1 MDSCVSLHLMLLLES
16 FEDLKL
22 WFGLHRDS
30 VDLRVAMPKLKKLK
44 GRNISIHAQCLK
56 KISIT

>member
-1 MDSCVSLHLMLLLES
+1 MLLLES
-16 FEDLKL
+16 FKDLKL

-44 GRNISIHAQCLK
+44 GKIFPFTLNVSK